1 MRILMEQK
9 KKKEKQHK
17 TRQNIVSAVT
27 GQEVVD
33 RYGSAASEYIKS
45 YKGWDPNTGQLFKGL
60 KQISQ
65 SRIDPENAYQ
75 NYKQQAGFAAEV
87 IHISREN
94 AQRIIDK
101 QPNRLTRTDDLG
113 LINNPQTD
121 ILELN
126 GKGYIILGSGAQM
139 KFMGKFMT
147 PREIRQS
154 AKQNINKLIS
164 DKYYDKYSEQTILV
178 PSEQYCLIK
187 KLSFEEAHKLREK
200 ASSFRKE
207 GLESKAAILE
217 KRADRLEN
225 LNNRVDESNLTSR
238 EAMYARLS
246 PNRFTVKEVL
256 VTSHK
261 GGMAQMQNA
270 AIIGGSISLIQNIS
284 ALYKNEKGL
293 QDALKSVSKNTLNS
307 AFMGYVAGGTGTA
320 IRAACANSS
329 KAGLKNVSRSN
340 LPATI
345 AVSVVEMAKSVRSLI
360 KGEIDGVQFLEEIGE
375 KGSGLAAS
383 SMGVTV
389 GQILLPV
396 PVVGA
401 LVGSMLGYTMSSI
414 FYQQT
419 LFVLK
424 EEKLSKIRR
433 IEIEYY
439 CESAIKYMDK
449 YEKILEKV
457 LLSRRLKD
465 DKAIKLFFE
474 VFEPSIQNNDIEI
487 FVASVSDL
495 ALYFGHV
502 LEFQSFDEFD
512 KFMCNDE
519 PFWL

>member
-1 MRILMEQK
+1 MEQK

-187 KLSFEEAHKLREK
+187 KLSFEEAHKLR
-200 ASSFRKE
+200 
-207 GLESKAAILE
+207 
-217 KRADRLEN
+217 
-225 LNNRVDESNLTSR
+225 
-238 EAMYARLS
+238 
-246 PNRFTVKEVL
+246 
-256 VTSHK
+256 
-261 GGMAQMQNA
+261 
-270 AIIGGSISLIQNIS
+270 
-284 ALYKNEKGL
+284 
-293 QDALKSVSKNTLNS
+293 
-307 AFMGYVAGGTGTA
+307 
-320 IRAACANSS
+320 
-329 KAGLKNVSRSN
+329 
-340 LPATI
+340 
-345 AVSVVEMAKSVRSLI
+345 
-360 KGEIDGVQFLEEIGE
+360 
-375 KGSGLAAS
+375 
-383 SMGVTV
+383 
-389 GQILLPV
+389 
-396 PVVGA
+396 
-401 LVGSMLGYTMSSI
+401 
-414 FYQQT
+414 
-419 LFVLK
+419 
-424 EEKLSKIRR
+424 
-433 IEIEYY
+433 
-439 CESAIKYMDK
+439 
-449 YEKILEKV
+449 
-457 LLSRRLKD
+457 
-465 DKAIKLFFE
+465 
-474 VFEPSIQNNDIEI
+474 
-487 FVASVSDL
+487 
-495 ALYFGHV
+495 
-502 LEFQSFDEFD
+502 
-512 KFMCNDE
+512 
-519 PFWL
+519 